1 MPSDAPTGRSGA
13 PHASAERILRGSRIF
28 GALDPAL
35 FKASVDGAVRVT
47 LARGEAAWRTGDAA
61 TCFTLICSGLVKIVR
76 PTPDAGE
83 AIVGL
88 FGPRESIGDS
98 AVLSRGTYP
107 ADAVTSS
114 ERAEICRVDA
124 APVLAAMGQRPE
136 VARSLNQALLEHTHA
151 LQEKI
156 RIMSAGSVTRR
167 LATLLLHLADRFGD
181 ELADGATLIP
191 VDLSRAELASLIGAR
206 PETTIRTLSRWR
218 KAGDVVPAAEGFLV
232 PDRARLEREATGD
245 ED

>member
-1 MPSDAPTGRSGA
+1 MPTDAATGPSTGS
-13 PHASAERILRGSRIF
+13 HANVERILRSSRLF
-28 GALDPAL
+28 GALDPTL
-35 FKASVDGAVRVT
+35 FKASADGAVRVR
-47 LARGEAAWRTGDAA
+47 LARGEALWRAGDAA
-61 TCFTLICSGLVKIVR
+61 TSFTIICSGLVKIVR

-88 FGPRESIGDS
+88 FGPRETIGDS
-98 AVLSRGTYP
+98 AVLERGTYP
-107 ADAVTSS
+107 ADAITSS
-114 ERAEICRVDA
+114 ERCEICRVDA
-124 APVLAAMGQRPE
+124 APVLAAMNQRPE
-136 VARSLNQALLEHTHA
+136 VARSLNQALLEHTRA

-181 ELADGATLIP
+181 ELGDGTTLIP

-232 PDRARLEREATGD
+232 PDRARLEREATGG

>member
-1 MPSDAPTGRSGA
+1 MASGVSTGGSASTRAPV
-13 PHASAERILRGSRIF
+13 ERILRSSRLF
-28 GALDPAL
+28 GELDPAL

-47 LARGEAAWRTGDAA
+47 LARGDVLWRTGDAA
-61 TCFTLICSGLVKIVR
+61 THFTLICSGLVKIVR

-98 AVLSRGTYP
+98 AVLLRGQYP

-124 APVLAAMGQRPE
+124 SPVLAAMGQRPE
-136 VARSLNQALLEHTHA
+136 VARSMNLALLEHTHA

-181 ELADGATLIP
+181 ELGDGTTLIP

-218 KAGDVVPAAEGFLV
+218 KTGEVVPAAEGFLV
-232 PDRARLEREATGD
+232 PDRARLEREASGD
-245 ED
+245 

>member
-1 MPSDAPTGRSGA
+1 MPTDAASGTSTGT
-13 PHASAERILRGSRIF
+13 HANVERILRGSRLF
-28 GALDPAL
+28 GALDPGL
-35 FKASVDGAVRVT
+35 FKASAEGAVRVT
-47 LARGEAAWRTGDAA
+47 LGRGEAVWHAGDAA
-61 TCFTLICSGLVKIVR
+61 TSFTLICSGLVKIVR

-98 AVLSRGTYP
+98 AVLERGTYP
-107 ADAVTSS
+107 ADAITSS

-136 VARSLNQALLEHTHA
+136 VGRSLNHALLEHTRA

-181 ELADGATLIP
+181 ELGDGTTLIP

-232 PDRARLEREATGD
+232 PDRARLEREASGG